1 MDDVSES
8 EDEVITRHLKQRISD
23 LIDGYQAADSKAVL
37 FLAEANRLKQRLTI
51 AAEEKKSMLEE
62 LSESKQ
68 LVCKLRDDL
77 NTSVRN
83 YETQLVTMSDH
94 LANESEKWSQQQLEL
109 DNLKELTNSNYNRVS
124 SITISIN
131 IFSYN
136 SSTINRGPKNKGA
149 KFHIY
154 CNSEVNCWYY
164 LLINNSLFTQDGEI

>member
-1 MDDVSES
+1 MFILFFVWLIGFSDSFGKSIDDMDEVGEGC
-8 EDEVITRHLKQRISD
+8 EDEVITRHLKQRISE
-23 LIDGYQAADSKAVL
+23 LIDGYHAADSKAVL

-94 LANESEKWSQQQLEL
+94 LANESEKWSKQQLEL
-109 DNLKELTNSNYNRVS
+109 DSLKELTNANHSNRVS
-124 SITISIN
+124 L
-131 IFSYN
+131 
-136 SSTINRGPKNKGA
+136 
-149 KFHIY
+149 
-154 CNSEVNCWYY
+154 C
-164 LLINNSLFTQDGEI
+164 